1 MPDKRKFHVFL
12 NRLKDESPLDIGL
25 IESIQKKFD
34 EQFDAITD
42 KEKRALKQFPTQFV
56 RRIPSEDM
64 GWTTQLHM
72 WAEQSVPEI
81 LDIDPMLL
89 AFKNSYGDS
98 VLMSL
103 VGGAT
108 GMYTETI
115 NHDLIEKILNKDF
128 QYEDIEQDEEG
139 NDIIT
144 EKNALDVTDINGQT
158 PIDFLI
164 DFSYATGKYEGME
177 PEPEIQKLLKE
188 FAGEDVEE
196 AEEAEEEIEELPE
209 DNDIEEIYESYSHYE
224 KD

>member
-177 PEPEIQKLLKE
+177 PEPEIQNLLKE
-188 FAGEDVEE
+188 FAGEEVEE
-196 AEEAEEEIEELPE
+196 VEDDIEELSE
-209 DNDIEEIYESYSHYE
+209 DNDIEEIYESYSDFE